1 MTPPRGAP
9 RGPRVRLVK
18 QDPICFRERF
28 DREQPERLK
37 QEEYARQMK
46 TALTCLTLLV
56 VVLLTGLGYK
66 HWM

>member
-1 MTPPRGAP
+1 
-9 RGPRVRLVK
+9 VRLVQ

-37 QEEYARQMK
+37 REDSAHQMK
-46 TALTCLTLLV
+46 TALACLTLIA